1 MISNECP
8 LIFTHIPKTGGMS
21 MFASMAEQYG
31 MQIADMYDMSA
42 CYNEP
47 APVEALLKD
56 VDKHIYAGHFPFGL
70 HEWLTRPSCYMAIV
84 RKPLERIISLY
95 HYSIQYR
102 DLVLNTRKETG
113 QSLQELFDNRTV
125 PDFYLDFLPWIKG
138 EQTLAGFLRCLS
150 PELDNGMVR
159 RFSGIGLE
167 PYPCPRE
174 ALDMAKDNIEKYF
187 SVVGVQERYED
198 TVQMVRA
205 TFEVNFS
212 VFHVNK
218 GVQKQRQGQK
228 ANLAVKRRIKEMN
241 RMDSDLYNW
250 IYERFDRKLATP
262 TPPVIVPGGGRT
274 DFDKVK
280 LWRAIGNSPMRKAA
294 MELSPAT
301 VAKQ

>member
-1 MISNECP
+1 MITNECP

-21 MFASMAEQYG
+21 MFAGMAEQYG
-31 MQIADMYDMSA
+31 MEIADMYDMSA
-42 CYNEP
+42 YYHEP
-47 APVEALLKD
+47 APVEALLTD
-56 VDKHIYAGHFPFGL
+56 TDKHIYAGHFPFGL
-70 HEWLTRPSCYMAIV
+70 HEWLSRPCCYMAIV

-159 RFSGIGLE
+159 RFSGIGLDT
-167 PYPCPRE
+167 YPCPRE
-174 ALDMAKDNIEKYF
+174 ALDMAKDNIENYF
-187 SVVGVQERYED
+187 SVVGVQERYQD

-205 TFEVNFS
+205 TFDVDLTE
-212 VFHVNK
+212 FHVNK
-218 GVQKQRQGQK
+218 GVQKQQK
-228 ANLAVKRRIKEMN
+228 GGKVNLALKRRIKEMN
-241 RMDSDLYNW
+241 RMDADLYNW
-250 IYERFDRKLATP
+250 IYERFDKKLANP
-262 TPPVIVPGGGRT
+262 TPPVIVQGGGRT

-301 VAKQ
+301 RAKK

>member
-1 MISNECP
+1 
-8 LIFTHIPKTGGMS
+8 
-21 MFASMAEQYG
+21 MFAGMAEQYG

-42 CYNEP
+42 NYNEP
-47 APVEALLKD
+47 APVEALLTD
-56 VDKHIYAGHFPFGL
+56 TDKHIYAGHFPFGL
-70 HEWLTRPSCYMAIV
+70 HEWLARPSCYMAIV

-125 PDFYLDFLPWIKG
+125 PDFYMDFLPWIKG
-138 EQTLAGFLRCLS
+138 EQTLAGFLRCRS
-150 PELDNGMVR
+150 AELDNGMVR
-159 RFSGIGLE
+159 RFSGIGLDT
-167 PYPCPRE
+167 YPCPRE

-187 SVVGVQERYED
+187 SVVGVQERYQD

-205 TFEVNFS
+205 TFDVNLTE
-212 VFHVNK
+212 FHVNK
-218 GVQKQRQGQK
+218 GVQKQQKGQK
-228 ANLAVKRRIKEMN
+228 VNLALKRRIKEMN
-241 RMDSDLYNW
+241 RMDADLYNW
-250 IYERFDRKLATP
+250 IHERFDKKLANP
-262 TPPVIVPGGGRT
+262 TPPVIVQGGGRT

-301 VAKQ
+301 LAKK